1 MQESA
6 EGLKDGVES
15 LRGGVQEALEGLKD
29 GAGQQQAI
37 LTKLAESAEAHL
49 KMAETHRDGLEEEL
63 KKSRALVSELHEAL
77 VSMTR
82 LMIDR
87 LDGR

>member
-1 MQESA
+1 M
-6 EGLKDGVES
+6 GS
-15 LRGGVQEALEGLKD
+15 LRGVARDLMEDLKD

-37 LTKLAESAEAHL
+37 LTELTGSAEKQL
-49 KMAETHRDGLEEEL
+49 EMAEIHRNGLEEEL
-63 KKSRALVSELHEAL
+63 KKSRVLVSEVHEAL

-82 LMIDR
+82 LIIDK

>member
-1 MQESA
+1 
-6 EGLKDGVES
+6 
-15 LRGGVQEALEGLKD
+15 
-29 GAGQQQAI
+29 
-37 LTKLAESAEAHL
+37 
-49 KMAETHRDGLEEEL
+49 MADTHRNGLEQEL

-82 LMIDR
+82 LMVDR